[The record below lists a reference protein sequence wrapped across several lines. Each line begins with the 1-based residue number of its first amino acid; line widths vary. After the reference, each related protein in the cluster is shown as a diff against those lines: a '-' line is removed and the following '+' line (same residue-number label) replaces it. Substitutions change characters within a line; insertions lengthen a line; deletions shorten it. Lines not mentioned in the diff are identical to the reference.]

1 MTTRHTAE
9 YWRTRAEEVR
19 TKAGEMRDEE
29 FRRVLLYIAESY
41 DTLAAKAEKIES
53 LRPGTE

>member
-1 MTTRHTAE
+1 
-9 YWRTRAEEVR
+9 
-19 TKAGEMRDEE
+19 MRDEE